1 MRKVILATIKAWSKI
16 MISFLLVTLISLQPS
31 NAVSSIVAEE
41 YDLVILNGRVIDPET
56 KLDAVRNLGITNGK
70 IRMLSTKSLKGRTSI
85 DAKGL
90 VVSPGFIDLHWHG
103 RIPESYRYE
112 AMDGVTSS
120 FELEVGTADVDRWY
134 ADRAG
139 KTLINCGVSIGHI
152 PVRMAVMR
160 DSGDFL
166 PSGEAASR
174 AGTDAEI
181 AECLQRIETGLK
193 RGAVAVGFG
202 IGYTPAASHW
212 EILEMFRMAGKYGA
226 SCHVHMNGQGASP
239 IDRLEQVIAAS
250 VIGGAPLHVVH
261 LNSSSGAAIA
271 QILQMITEARSHG
284 LDVTTECYPY
294 TAGATRIESALFE
307 GWENQPDSYFQNLQW
322 VATGERLTR
331 ETFARYRKIG
341 GTVIQHMNTEE
352 RVLTAVS
359 SPLTMIASDGFDI
372 EKGQGHPRS
381 SGTYSR
387 VLGRYV
393 RERKALSLM
402 EALSK
407 MTIMPAQRL
416 ERRVPAM
423 KNKGRIRGGADADI
437 TIFDAGQI
445 IDRSTYEE
453 PAKFSEGVK
462 FVLVNG
468 TLIVKDGKLQD
479 GVFPGL
485 PVRAPIQ

>member
-1 MRKVILATIKAWSKI
+1 
-16 MISFLLVTLISLQPS
+16 
-31 NAVSSIVAEE
+31 
-41 YDLVILNGRVIDPET
+41 
-56 KLDAVRNLGITNGK
+56 
-70 IRMLSTKSLKGRTSI
+70 
-85 DAKGL
+85 
-90 VVSPGFIDLHWHG
+90 
-103 RIPESYRYE
+103 
-112 AMDGVTSS
+112 
-120 FELEVGTADVDRWY
+120 
-134 ADRAG
+134 
-139 KTLINCGVSIGHI
+139 
-152 PVRMAVMR
+152 
-160 DSGDFL
+160 
-166 PSGEAASR
+166 
-174 AGTDAEI
+174 
-181 AECLQRIETGLK
+181 
-193 RGAVAVGFG
+193 
-202 IGYTPAASHW
+202 
-212 EILEMFRMAGKYGA
+212 
-226 SCHVHMNGQGASP
+226 
-239 IDRLEQVIAAS
+239 
-250 VIGGAPLHVVH
+250 
-261 LNSSSGAAIA
+261 
-271 QILQMITEARSHG
+271 MITEARSHG

-307 GWENQPDSYFQNLQW
+307 GWENQPDSYFLNLQW

-341 GTVIQHMNTEE
+341 GTVIQHTNTEE

-423 KNKGRIRGGADADI
+423 KTKGRIRVGADADI

-485 PVRAPIQ
+485 PIRAPIQ